1 MKINPVYKKELKIG
15 VRTIKTALIILGYN
29 GLLALFG
36 LFAFYATFEYGSRY
50 GGTINYTAVLEL
62 YAIIAAVEFGL
73 VLFTVPALTAGSIS
87 GEREKQTLDILL
99 TTKLSPMQIILGK
112 LASSISIMILLALSS
127 LPILSL
133 VFSIG
138 GVTFVDMLEFMALI
152 IITAIYVG
160 SIGIF
165 FSCLFKKTTV
175 ATVSTYGALLFLVLG
190 TFFILTAI
198 VILKNMNAANLVNQS
213 DYLYQSPK
221 AGYWVLIYL
230 INPAITCFAMIE
242 GQIGTG
248 SRFVQFLRKFGTS
261 SQWIENNWFFISVAV
276 QGVLSL
282 IFIYFSS
289 RLLNPLKEKRGRR
302 KGRKM
307 GHGRGNRK

>member
-1 MKINPVYKKELKIG
+1 MKINPVYKKELRIG

-50 GGTINYTAVLEL
+50 GGTVNYAKVLEL

-99 TTKLSPMQIILGK
+99 TSKLTPMQVILGK
-112 LASSISIMILLALSS
+112 LASSISIMILLAFSS
-127 LPILSL
+127 LPIISL

-138 GVTFVDMLEFMALI
+138 GVTFLDLLEFMALI
-152 IITAIYVG
+152 IITAIYIG

-165 FSCLFKKTTV
+165 FSCLFKKTTA
-175 ATVSTYGALLFLVLG
+175 ATVSTYGALLFLALG
-190 TFFILTAI
+190 TFFIIAAI
-198 VILKNMNAANLVNQS
+198 VILKDMKAAALVNQT
-213 DYLYQSPK
+213 DYIRKSPD
-221 AGYWVLIYL
+221 AGYWILIL
-230 INPAITCFAMIE
+230 LVNPAMTCFSMIE
-242 GQIGTG
+242 NQIGTG
-248 SRFVQFLRKFGTS
+248 SRLVTFLREFGVTS
-261 SQWIENNWFFISVAV
+261 DWIESNWFFISVAI

-289 RLLNPLKEKRGRR
+289 RLLNPLKEKRRF
-302 KGRKM
+302 KK
-307 GHGRGNRK
+307 KD

>member
-50 GGTINYTAVLEL
+50 GGTINYAAVLEL

-99 TTKLSPMQIILGK
+99 TTKLTPMQIILGK
-112 LASSISIMILLALSS
+112 LTSSISIMILLALSS

-138 GVTFVDMLEFMALI
+138 GVTFIDMLEFMALI

-165 FSCLFKKTTV
+165 FSCLFKKTTA

-190 TFFILTAI
+190 TFFILAAAA
-198 VILKNMNAANLVNQS
+198 ILKDMKTATLVTES
-213 DYLYQSPK
+213 GYLYQSPK
-221 AGYWVLIYL
+221 AGNWVLICL

-248 SRFVQFLRKFGTS
+248 TGFVQFLREFGTS
-261 SQWIENNWFFISVAV
+261 SQWIENNWFFISVVV

-289 RLLNPLKEKRGRR
+289 RLLNPLKEKRS
-302 KGRKM
+302 KGKKRE
-307 GHGRGNRK
+307 H

>member
-15 VRTIKTALIILGYN
+15 VRTMKTALIILGYN

-36 LFAFYATFEYGSRY
+36 LFAFYATFEYSSRY
-50 GGTINYTAVLEL
+50 GGTINYAAVLEL

-99 TTKLSPMQIILGK
+99 TTKLSPIQIILGK
-112 LASSISIMILLALSS
+112 LASSISIMILLAFSS
-127 LPILSL
+127 LPIISL

-138 GVTFVDMLEFMALI
+138 GVTFIDLLEFMALI
-152 IITAIYVG
+152 IITAVYVG

-165 FSCLFKKTTV
+165 FSCLFKKTTA
-175 ATVSTYGALLFLVLG
+175 ATVSTYGALLFLILG
-190 TFFILTAI
+190 TLFILTAV
-198 VILKNMNAANLVNQS
+198 VILKDMKAATLVSESN
-213 DYLYQSPK
+213 YMYQTPK
-221 AGYWVLIYL
+221 AGYWVLIFL
-230 INPAITCFAMIE
+230 INPAVTCYSMIE
-242 GQIGTG
+242 SQIGTG
-248 SRFVQFLRKFGTS
+248 SGFVMFVREFGVS
-261 SQWIENNWFFISVAV
+261 SQLIENNWFIISVVV

-289 RLLNPLKEKRGRR
+289 RLLNPLKEKRNRS
-302 KGRKM
+302 KGKKD
-307 GHGRGNRK
+307 RGLKNK

>member
-1 MKINPVYKKELKIG
+1 MKINPVYKKELKTG

-50 GGTINYTAVLEL
+50 GGTINYATVLEL
-62 YAIIAAVEFGL
+62 YAIIVAVEFGL

-99 TTKLSPMQIILGK
+99 TTKLTPMQIILGK

-138 GVTFVDMLEFMALI
+138 GVTFINLLEFMALI
-152 IITAIYVG
+152 IITAVYIG

-165 FSCLFKKTTV
+165 FSCLFKKTTA

-190 TFFILTAI
+190 TLFILAAV
-198 VILKNMNAANLVNQS
+198 VILKDMKIASLATGSN
-213 DYLYQSPK
+213 YLYQKPQ
-221 AGYWVLIYL
+221 AGNWELIFL
-230 INPAITCFAMIE
+230 INPAVTCFAMIE

-248 SRFVQFLRKFGTS
+248 SRLIEFLREFGTTF
-261 SQWIENNWFFISVAV
+261 QWIEDNWFLASVAV

-282 IFIYFSS
+282 VFIYFSS
-289 RLLNPLKEKRGRR
+289 RLLNPLKEKRK
-302 KGRKM
+302 KGKGKKM
-307 GHGRGNRK
+307 ER

>member
-36 LFAFYATFEYGSRY
+36 LFAFYATFQYGSRY
-50 GGTINYTAVLEL
+50 GGTINYAKVLEL

-99 TTKLSPMQIILGK
+99 TSKLTPLQIIFGK
-112 LASSISIMILLALSS
+112 LASSISIMILLAFSS
-127 LPILSL
+127 LPIISL

-138 GVTFVDMLEFMALI
+138 GVTFFDLLKFMVLI
-152 IITAIYVG
+152 IITAIYIG

-165 FSCLFKKTTV
+165 FSCLFKKTTA

-190 TFFILTAI
+190 TFFILAAI
-198 VILKNMNAANLVNQS
+198 AILKDMKAAALVTES
-213 DYLYQSPK
+213 DYIRQSRD
-221 AGYWVLIYL
+221 AGYWILILL
-230 INPAITCFAMIE
+230 INPAITCFSMIE
-242 GQIGTG
+242 DQIGTG
-248 SRFVQFLRKFGTS
+248 SRFVSFLREFGVTS
-261 SQWIENNWFFISVAV
+261 NWIENNWFLISAAI
-276 QGVLSL
+276 QGILSI

-289 RLLNPLKEKRGRR
+289 RLLNPLKEGRNRFKR
-302 KGRKM
+302 KDK
-307 GHGRGNRK
+307 K

>member
-50 GGTINYTAVLEL
+50 GGTVNYAKILEL

-99 TTKLSPMQIILGK
+99 TSKLTPLQIILGK
-112 LASSISIMILLALSS
+112 LASSISIMILLAFSS
-127 LPILSL
+127 LPIISL

-138 GVTFVDMLEFMALI
+138 GVTFLDLLEFMALI
-152 IITAIYVG
+152 VITAVYIG

-165 FSCLFKKTTV
+165 FSCLFKKTTA
-175 ATVSTYGALLFLVLG
+175 ATVSTYGALIFLVLG
-190 TFFILTAI
+190 TFFIIAAI
-198 VILKNMNAANLVNQS
+198 VILKDMKAAALVTQTDYISQS
-213 DYLYQSPK
+213 TD
-221 AGYWVLIYL
+221 AGYWILIL
-230 INPAITCFAMIE
+230 LVNPAMTGFSMIE
-242 GQIGTG
+242 NQIGTG
-248 SRFVQFLRKFGTS
+248 SRLVSFLREFGVTS
-261 SQWIENNWFFISVAV
+261 NWIENNWFFISAAV

-289 RLLNPLKEKRGRR
+289 RLLNPLKEKRRF
-302 KGRKM
+302 KK
-307 GHGRGNRK
+307 KD

>member
-152 IITAIYVG
+152 IITAI
-160 SIGIF
+160 
-165 FSCLFKKTTV
+165 LFKKTTA

-230 INPAITCFAMIE
+230 INPAVTCFAVIE

-307 GHGRGNRK
+307 GHGRMNKK